1 MTVYI
6 QNGPTTY
13 QLRIQSTIHGKMAP
27 WKVGK
32 ERVQSTDYEYIST
45 KANELAR
52 CNYAVEIQSRSWYQS
67 SFQGD
72 RVLRGLNTAQ

>member
-1 MTVYI
+1 MSIMI

-13 QLRIQSTIHGKMAP
+13 QLRIQSTIHSKMAP

-32 ERVQSTDYEYIST
+32 QRVQSTDYEYIDA
-45 KANELAR
+45 KAHELAR

-67 SFQGD
+67 SFQPD
-72 RVLRGLNTAQ
+72 RTIRGLLEN

>member
-1 MTVYI
+1 MNVMI

-13 QLRIQSTIHGKMAP
+13 QLRIQSTSYGKMTP

-32 ERVQSTDYEYIST
+32 ERVRSNDYDYILA
-45 KANELAR
+45 KAQEFAR

-67 SFQGD
+67 SFQGV
-72 RVLRGLNTAQ
+72 RVLRGRQEN

>member
-1 MTVYI
+1 MTAYI

-13 QLRIQSTIHGKMAP
+13 QLRIQPTIHSKMTP

-32 ERVQSTDYEYIST
+32 ERVQSTDYDYIAA
-45 KANELAR
+45 KAYELAR

-67 SFQGD
+67 SFQAS
-72 RVLRGLNTAQ
+72 RVLRGLQES

>member
-1 MTVYI
+1 MTLMI

-32 ERVQSTDYEYIST
+32 ERVQSTDYDYIST

-52 CNYAVEIQSRSWYQS
+52 SNYAVEIQSRSWYQS
-67 SFQGD
+67 SFQGN
-72 RVLRGLNTAQ
+72 RVIRGLNG

>member
-6 QNGPTTY
+6 QDGPTTY
-13 QLRIQSTIHGKMAP
+13 QLRIQSTIHSKMVP

-32 ERVQSTDYEYIST
+32 QRVQSTDYDYITT
-45 KANELAR
+45 KANEFAR

-67 SFQGD
+67 SFQCSA
-72 RVLRGLNTAQ
+72 VLRGRQES

>member
-13 QLRIQSTIHGKMAP
+13 QLRIQSTIHSKMAP

-32 ERVQSTDYEYIST
+32 ERVQSTDYDYILA
-45 KANELAR
+45 KASEFAR

-72 RVLRGLNTAQ
+72 RVLRGLQEN